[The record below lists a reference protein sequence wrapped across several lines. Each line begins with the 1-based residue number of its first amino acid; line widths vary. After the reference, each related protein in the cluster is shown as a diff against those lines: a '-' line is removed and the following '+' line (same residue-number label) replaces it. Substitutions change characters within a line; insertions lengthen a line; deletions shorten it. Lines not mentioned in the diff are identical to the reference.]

1 MVDHRPHS
9 RELEMIKLKTVS
21 LALVAS
27 LLLTSCTEAPDETP
41 VISTSPH
48 EIIDMAENLAE
59 LKADFN
65 TAVDQ
70 VRLVFIVGPT

>member
-1 MVDHRPHS
+1 
-9 RELEMIKLKTVS
+9 MIKLKTVS
-21 LALVAS
+21 LALVTS
-27 LLLTSCTEAPDETP
+27 LLLTSCTEAPDETL

-65 TAVDQ
+65 AAVDQ
-70 VRLVFIVGPT
+70 VRLIFIVGPT